1 MTHPPSTT
9 IPYDW
14 FASPA
19 RPASRLPVRQ
29 VLVEVSRPLPRR
41 TRRGSA
47 IARAQALQ
55 TAQAAVAV
63 LAGWLAFTPAR
74 APRLQPPAFAD
85 HDPFWS
91 PDFGDTF
98 PPARPAS

>member
-1 MTHPPSTT
+1 MTHPPSITT
-9 IPYDW
+9 PYDW
-14 FASPA
+14 FASSA

-29 VLVEVSRPLPRR
+29 VAEVPRLLPRR
-41 TRRGSA
+41 SRRGSA

-55 TAQAAVAV
+55 AAQAAVAV
-63 LAGWLAFTPAR
+63 LAGWLALTPAR
-74 APRLQPPAFAD
+74 SPRLQPPVFAD